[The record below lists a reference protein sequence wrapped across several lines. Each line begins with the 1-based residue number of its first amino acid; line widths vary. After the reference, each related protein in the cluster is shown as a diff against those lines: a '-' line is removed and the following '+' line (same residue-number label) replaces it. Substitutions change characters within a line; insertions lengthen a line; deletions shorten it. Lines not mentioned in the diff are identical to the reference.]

1 MATIGGDGRA
11 AVVVEDPVAGKQ
23 VADAGADVFATSI
36 APVLAPGHNVF
47 EQKVADRVQSVES
60 RPAPLPEAAPE
71 VSVMGDEKEATGG
84 EGAHPL
90 PLQPDD
96 LVTTGDEEPA
106 SVKQPQPTSLENLV
120 PEVESSASADASSS
134 AVASSS
140 AASTE
145 HVAPH
150 AADPTEEDLERIQ
163 KQLYEDA

>member
-1 MATIGGDGRA
+1 M
-11 AVVVEDPVAGKQ
+11 EDPVAGKQ
-23 VADAGADVFATSI
+23 VADAGADVYATSI
-36 APVLAPGHNVF
+36 VPVVAPGHNVF

-71 VSVMGDEKEATGG
+71 VSVMGDEKEVVGG

-106 SVKQPQPTSLENLV
+106 SAKQPLPTSLENLV
-120 PEVESSASADASSS
+120 PEVESSASTD
-134 AVASSS
+134 ASSS

-145 HVAPH
+145 RVAPH

-163 KQLYEDA
+163 KQLYEEA